1 MYATVR
7 RYQNAGALGD
17 AMVARSDEV
26 KSLITSVPGFVSYY
40 ASRDGDM
47 ITSLTICND
56 KAGCDEST
64 SRARAWVKENVASPP
79 AAPDVSGGTV
89 FLNFSK

>member
-17 AMVARSDEV
+17 AMTSRSDEV
-26 KSLITSVPGFVSYY
+26 KGLITSVPGFVSYY
-40 ASRDGDM
+40 ASRDGDT
-47 ITSLTICND
+47 ITSVTVCND

-64 SRARAWVKENVASPP
+64 NRARAWVKENVTSPLQP
-79 AAPDVSGGTV
+79 PEVSGGSV